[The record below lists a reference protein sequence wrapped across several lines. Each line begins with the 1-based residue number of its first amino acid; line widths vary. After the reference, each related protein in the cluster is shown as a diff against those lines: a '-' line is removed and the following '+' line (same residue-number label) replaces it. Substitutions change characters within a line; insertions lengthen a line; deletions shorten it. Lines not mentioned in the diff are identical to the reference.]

1 MKGRILISFLLV
13 SFAFSFQAYGQ
24 DARKTAKKLNAG
36 IDRKKALDLLVSQ
49 DKIVLMATHDPL
61 LALMADRRIVIKNGG
76 IDKIIETTAEE
87 KEVLVQLNYID
98 GIMQESRKRLRA
110 GMTLEGEL
118 CQEVIHNPH
127 SLGE

>member
-1 MKGRILISFLLV
+1 MIDEIE
-13 SFAFSFQAYGQ
+13 
-24 DARKTAKKLNAG
+24 NAG
-36 IDRKKALDLLVSQ
+36 IDRKKALDLLISQ

-61 LALMADRRIVIKNGG
+61 LALMADKRIVIKNGG

-110 GMTLEGEL
+110 GMTLEGDI
-118 CQEVIHNPH
+118 CQEITHSPH

>member
-1 MKGRILISFLLV
+1 M
-13 SFAFSFQAYGQ
+13 
-24 DARKTAKKLNAG
+24 D
-36 IDRKKALDLLVSQ
+36 
-49 DKIVLMATHDPL
+49 THYPL
-61 LALMADRRIVIKNGG
+61 LAFLGYNIFFIKNGG

-110 GMTLEGEL
+110 GMTLEGDI
-118 CQEVIHNPH
+118 CQEVIHSPH